1 DEAARIHFIELMWD
15 VVFADGSAHELEENV
30 VWRVAE
36 LIGVSSRD
44 RVTMKQKAALR
55 AKQAVQEE

>member
-1 DEAARIHFIELMWD
+1 
-15 VVFADGSAHELEENV
+15 LEDNV

-36 LIGVSSRD
+36 LIGVSTRD

-55 AKQAVQEE
+55 AKQTVQEE